1 MTPYRVAIV
10 GAGGMGKAHARHCK
24 NLDGVEIV
32 GAMDVDKA
40 AAQSV
45 SPEAFDDW
53 DALLRGSKPDIIDI
67 CTPTPSH
74 GDYIERA
81 AAAGKAIFVEKP
93 LGRTLA
99 DCDKAVAAVEKANV
113 PLMAG
118 HVVRWFPEFAAAKK
132 LLDAGGVGT
141 PAAIRTSRTSGMPGA
156 GRPANWFEDE
166 AQSGGVALDF
176 IIHDFDWLRWCFGDV
191 TRVFAKGWRDYALVT
206 LRFRSG
212 AMAHVTG
219 SWLHTDGFR
228 TTFEIAGDSGLIEH
242 DSRQTS
248 SVTLSRPESP
258 IAPSD
263 DPYFLEL
270 AAFVQSMRDGVPP
283 PVTVQDARASARI
296 AFAALDSMAT
306 GKVISLET

>member
-10 GAGGMGKAHARHCK
+10 GAGGMGKTHARHWK

-32 GAMDVDKA
+32 GAMDVDKT

-45 SPEAFDDW
+45 SAAAFDDW
-53 DALLRGSKPDIIDI
+53 DALLRNTKPDIIDI
-67 CTPTPSH
+67 CTPTPMH
-74 GDYIERA
+74 CNYIERA

-93 LGRTLA
+93 LGRTLEE
-99 DCDKAVAAVEKANV
+99 CDTAVAAVEKADV

-132 LLDAGGVGT
+132 LLDAGGVGM
-141 PAAIRTSRTSGMPGA
+141 PAAIRTSRTSGIPGA
-156 GRPANWFEDE
+156 GRPVNWFEDE

-176 IIHDFDWLRWCFGDV
+176 VIHDFDWLRWCFGDV

-206 LRFRSG
+206 LRFQSG
-212 AMAHVTG
+212 AMAHITG
-219 SWLHTDGFR
+219 SWLHADGFR
-228 TTFEIAGDSGLIEH
+228 TTFEIAGDTGLIEH
-242 DSRQTS
+242 DSRQTP
-248 SVTLSRPESP
+248 SVMASRPESP
-258 IAPSD
+258 LALSD

-270 AAFVQSMRDGVPP
+270 AAFLQSLRDGVPP
-283 PVTVQDARASARI
+283 PVTVHEAREAARI

-306 GKVISLET
+306 GKAVTL